1 MIKYNVTKGLST
13 QDVLT
18 KGNVITASATEDIE
32 FLPGISAEFVNG
44 LKTKIQLLQ
53 EMPTFEEQRYEKKQ
67 VTALRNEK
75 AQELRFTIEDF
86 KAQLSPVFK
95 GANYLPEFTGNI
107 SQESVTELLTRAGV
121 ISGAI
126 KANAQKSALYGVT
139 TTETEAFDAL
149 INEVYELH
157 YEQEIAEGDLG
168 MKTSE
173 RLALKAEIMEQLD
186 YLALRGRAYWKRR
199 NPHRYK
205 LYQLQ
210 KSPSPSSVEGTS
222 SLESAEP
229 APASRPSAS

>member
-1 MIKYNVTKGLST
+1 MINYNVTKGLST
-13 QDVLT
+13 QDVIA
-18 KGNVITASATEDIE
+18 KGKIITACATEDIE
-32 FLPGISAEFVNG
+32 FLPGIKAEFVSG
-44 LKTKIQLLQ
+44 LTTKIQLLQ
-53 EMPTFEEQRYEKKQ
+53 EMPTFEQQRFEKKQ

-75 AQELRFTIEDF
+75 AQELRFAIEDL

-107 SQESVTELLTRAGV
+107 SQESVTRVLTRAGV

-126 KANAQKSALYGVT
+126 KANATKSALYGVT
-139 TTETEAFDAL
+139 TTEIEAFDAL
-149 INEVYELH
+149 ISEVYSLLD
-157 YEQEIAEGDLG
+157 EQEMEEANLG
-168 MKTSE
+168 MKTSA

-210 KSPSPSSVEGTS
+210 KSTNASSEAS
-222 SLESAEP
+222 SLESAE
-229 APASRPSAS
+229 STTEGSSSAS